1 MEKDGKDKKPKYNM
15 WQNSAFMVGLSWRFC
30 KSVVLLLVAAAVSSA
45 GLSIAEVLVSPV
57 LLSKIES
64 YVPFSELIAYIAM
77 FVGILAGLSAIK
89 AYIGENTLYGRIQVR
104 SGIIGL
110 LGEKIANTSYPNTLD
125 SDFFTLQD
133 KSMNA
138 CSSNQDSTEAVWKT
152 LEGLLSNVICFVVY
166 LLLLSNLNLWMV
178 ALVLATTVASYFA
191 RKNANEW
198 SYRHREE
205 LNRYAKKLHYLSN
218 VSMDRVFSKD
228 IRLFGLKAWI
238 EDLYACSRRA
248 HVAFL
253 GRQEMV
259 GFGANVVDMVMT
271 FLRNAIAYVYL
282 IKLTLDQGLPASQ
295 FLLYFNVLTGFTQ
308 WMNLILSGLS
318 TLHRQ
323 SLDLSMIREF
333 LDWPEVFKFEEGKPL
348 SSVAGMKY
356 EIRLDD
362 VSFRYP
368 KEEKPILEH
377 INLTIA
383 PDEKLAVVGLN
394 GAGKTTLVK
403 IICGLLDPTNG
414 RVLLNGE
421 DIRQYNR
428 IDYYRMFSAVFQ
440 DFSVVDVSVRQNVAQ
455 CTEGIDDEK
464 VWRCLDDAGLTDKV
478 KSLPRGLDTP
488 VGRSIYEDGVEFSGG
503 QTQRLMLAR
512 ALYKDA
518 PIVILDEPTAALDPI
533 AESEIYQKYSDMTNG
548 KPSIF
553 ISHRLA
559 STRFCDRILFVAD
572 GGIKEEGTHDE
583 LLAKGG
589 EYSKLFEVQ
598 SKYYRKEVE
607 DER

>member
-57 LLSKIES
+57 LLSKIEN

-77 FVGILAGLSAIK
+77 FVGILAGLSATK

-368 KEEKPILEH
+368 KSEKPILEH
-377 INLTIA
+377 VNLTIA

-428 IDYYRMFSAVFQ
+428 SDYYRMFSAVFQ

-464 VWRCLDDAGLTDKV
+464 VWKCLDDAGLTDKV

>member
-30 KSVVLLLVAAAVSSA
+30 KSVVLLLVAAAISSA

-57 LLSKIES
+57 LLSKIEN

-77 FVGILAGLSAIK
+77 FVGILTGLSAIK

-259 GFGANVVDMVMT
+259 GFGANIVDMVMT

-377 INLTIA
+377 VNLTIA

-428 IDYYRMFSAVFQ
+428 SDYYRMFSAVFQ

-533 AESEIYQKYSDMTNG
+533 AESEIYQKYSDMTTG

-589 EYSKLFEVQ
+589 EYSKLFDVQ

>member
-57 LLSKIES
+57 LLSKIEN

-77 FVGILAGLSAIK
+77 FVGILTGLSAIK

-110 LGEKIANTSYPNTLD
+110 LGEKLANTSYPNTLD

-259 GFGANVVDMVMT
+259 GFGANIVDMVMT

-368 KEEKPILEH
+368 KSEKPILEH
-377 INLTIA
+377 VNLTIA

-428 IDYYRMFSAVFQ
+428 SDYYRMFSAVFQ

-607 DER
+607 DEQ

>member
-15 WQNSAFMVGLSWRFC
+15 WQNNAFMVGLSWRFC

-64 YVPFSELIAYIAM
+64 YVPFSELIAYIVM

-259 GFGANVVDMVMT
+259 GFGANIVDMVMT

-377 INLTIA
+377 VNLTIA

-428 IDYYRMFSAVFQ
+428 SDYYRMFSAVFQ

-464 VWRCLDDAGLTDKV
+464 VWRCLDDAGLTDKI

>member
-110 LGEKIANTSYPNTLD
+110 LVEKIANTSYPNTLD

-191 RKNANEW
+191 RKNANGW

-259 GFGANVVDMVMT
+259 GFGANIVDMVMT

-348 SSVAGMKY
+348 SSVVGMKY

-377 INLTIA
+377 VNLTIA

-428 IDYYRMFSAVFQ
+428 SDYYRMFSAVFQ

-548 KPSIF
+548 KTSIF

-607 DER
+607 DEQ

>member
-228 IRLFGLKAWI
+228 IRLFGLKVWI

-323 SLDLSMIREF
+323 SLDLSMVREF
-333 LDWPEVFKFEEGKPL
+333 LDWPEVFKFEEGKPI

-368 KEEKPILEH
+368 KAEKPILEH
-377 INLTIA
+377 VDLTIA

-403 IICGLLDPTNG
+403 IICGLLDPTSG

-428 IDYYRMFSAVFQ
+428 SDYYRMFSAVFQ

-533 AESEIYQKYSDMTNG
+533 AESEIYQKYGDMTTG

-607 DER
+607 DEQ

>member
-1 MEKDGKDKKPKYNM
+1 M
-15 WQNSAFMVGLSWRFC
+15 
-30 KSVVLLLVAAAVSSA
+30 
-45 GLSIAEVLVSPV
+45 
-57 LLSKIES
+57 
-64 YVPFSELIAYIAM
+64 
-77 FVGILAGLSAIK
+77 
-89 AYIGENTLYGRIQVR
+89 
-104 SGIIGL
+104 
-110 LGEKIANTSYPNTLD
+110 GEKIANTSYPNTLD

-198 SYRHREE
+198 SYKHREE

-259 GFGANVVDMVMT
+259 GFGANIVDMVMT

-348 SSVAGMKY
+348 SSVVGMKY

-368 KEEKPILEH
+368 KSEKPILEH
-377 INLTIA
+377 VNLTIA

-403 IICGLLDPTNG
+403 VICGLLDPTNG

-428 IDYYRMFSAVFQ
+428 SDYYRMFSAVFQ